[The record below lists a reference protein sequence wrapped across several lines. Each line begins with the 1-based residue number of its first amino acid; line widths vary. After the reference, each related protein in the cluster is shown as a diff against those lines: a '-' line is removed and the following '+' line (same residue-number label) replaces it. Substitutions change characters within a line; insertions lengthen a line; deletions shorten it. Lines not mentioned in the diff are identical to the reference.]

1 MEGQTRT
8 ILLVIFGLLMLGIM
22 IAIVAIRIWPMIRYG
37 PFSPCWGVA
46 VSKLGELKLL
56 PWEKEKQETIQL
68 GDCINSLHIITKD
81 HLREEFKEY
90 CEETG
95 ESYMVMI
102 PILPKEEQ
110 GVLKYLKIW
119 EWPKMTIDKLKRW
132 WKEDLGGIKPVCKVL
147 DKPLCENEIE
157 LEAPGTYC
165 IKIQKEIQKEK
176 EKDCYRITAEE
187 GSCENEGD

>member
-1 MEGQTRT
+1 
-8 ILLVIFGLLMLGIM
+8 
-22 IAIVAIRIWPMIRYG
+22 
-37 PFSPCWGVA
+37 
-46 VSKLGELKLL
+46 
-56 PWEKEKQETIQL
+56 
-68 GDCINSLHIITKD
+68 
-81 HLREEFKEY
+81 
-90 CEETG
+90 
-95 ESYMVMI
+95 MVMI

-165 IKIQKEIQKEK
+165 IKIQNEK